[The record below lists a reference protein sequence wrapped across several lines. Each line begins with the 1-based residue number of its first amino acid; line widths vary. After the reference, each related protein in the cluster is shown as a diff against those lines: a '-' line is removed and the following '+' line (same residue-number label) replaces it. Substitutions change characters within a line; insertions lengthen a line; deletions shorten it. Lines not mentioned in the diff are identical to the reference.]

1 MGASKPFLDFGL
13 SLSVIWRQIL
23 PATSLS
29 LHIPTLPAPSCPSS
43 LAAEDAGGHG
53 LFVHSKTKL
62 RWLIRTRHAWLAA
75 YQKERKSLFYAAP
88 AGQLER
94 AGGWWFCCGEA
105 LPPPSA
111 ASQAGLAGPGEQGT
125 TTNTPRGNPAQ
136 PSILLLAL
144 SVCPQSVPLAGGGAL
159 LGCWCPVSDAAVTPT
174 SEWASTGSGLAGA
187 KFKGTGWY
195 RRINKGMVCKQ

>member
-62 RWLIRTRHAWLAA
+62 RWLIRTRHAWLAS
-75 YQKERKSLFYAAP
+75 YQKKMKSLFYAAP
-88 AGQLER
+88 AAQLER

-105 LPPPSA
+105 LPSPSA
-111 ASQAGLAGPGEQGT
+111 ASQEGLVGPGEQGT
-125 TTNTPRGNPAQ
+125 TTNTPQRESCPAFH
-136 PSILLLAL
+136 PSPC
-144 SVCPQSVPLAGGGAL
+144 SVCVPTVCAPGRRWGFAGVL
-159 LGCWCPVSDAAVTPT
+159 MSCLWCRRDPHKRM
-174 SEWASTGSGLAGA
+174 SEHRVRA
-187 KFKGTGWY
+187 
-195 RRINKGMVCKQ
+195 RRGQVQGHRLVQTYKQGNGM